1 MAGAVLVDPRAR
13 PYCHHAEQQD
23 MQVMTTL
30 SGLLEQS
37 SAEWSSTSPTRL
49 RQMMQDPGHGDV
61 AVSGKRMKNIK
72 A

>member
-1 MAGAVLVDPRAR
+1 MLL
-13 PYCHHAEQQD
+13 HAPLEQQD

-30 SGLLEQS
+30 SSLLQQG

-61 AVSGKRMKNIK
+61 AGVSGKRMKNIK